1 MTGSVEEAGTDGR
14 GRGADVDENREAAR
28 EELVER
34 FASHLVDA
42 GMPRMSAR
50 VFVCLLCEDSGVLTA
65 AELAERLRVSPAAV
79 SGAVRYLSQVY
90 LVSRERQPGSRRE
103 RYRVQDDQWF
113 VAMVNRSARLSNW
126 EETVRQGAEA
136 VGPDT
141 PAGRRLAETGN
152 FLEYFRDSVTEAVVR
167 WRESRDEK

>member
-1 MTGSVEEAGTDGR
+1 M
-14 GRGADVDENREAAR
+14 
-28 EELVER
+28 
-34 FASHLVDA
+34 
-42 GMPRMSAR
+42 
-50 VFVCLLCEDSGVLTA
+50 
-65 AELAERLRVSPAAV
+65 